1 MTKVN
6 QLDFTGITIF
16 CGLDVHKLNW
26 RVNLRDTELEL
37 KDFVQPANPDLLH
50 KHLTKNYPGAKY
62 KAGYEAGFCGFGIQ
76 RQLAA
81 LSIPSAHNRC

>member
-1 MTKVN
+1 VLQEKS
-6 QLDFTGITIF
+6 I
-16 CGLDVHKLNW
+16 
-26 RVNLRDTELEL
+26 
-37 KDFVQPANPDLLH
+37 VQPANPDLLH